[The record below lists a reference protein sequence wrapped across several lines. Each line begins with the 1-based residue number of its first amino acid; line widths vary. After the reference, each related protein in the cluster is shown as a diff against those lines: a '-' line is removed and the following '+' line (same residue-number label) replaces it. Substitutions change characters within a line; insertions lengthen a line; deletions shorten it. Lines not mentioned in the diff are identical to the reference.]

1 MKISAQ
7 EEYGVRCLMHLAR
20 AYGGHSPTIP
30 EIAAAENLSQ
40 PYVAKLLG
48 VLRQA
53 GLVESVRGRSG
64 GYHLTRPPAEVR
76 LGDALLALGE
86 PLFDE
91 PGYCERHASPEIG
104 GPCVHLGG
112 CTLRG
117 LWQALEQ
124 WMRHVLD
131 QVTLEQLLHNDIPVV
146 QQMREQLPRAES
158 PRLTLMPLSRGK

>member
-1 MKISAQ
+1 MKISSQ
-7 EEYGVRCLMHLAR
+7 EEYGVRCLLRLAR
-20 AYGGHSPTIP
+20 AYGAHSPTIP

-40 PYVAKLLG
+40 PYVAKLLA

-53 GLVESVRGRSG
+53 GLVEGVRGRTG
-64 GYHLTRPPAEVR
+64 GYHLTRPPAEVH
-76 LGDALLALGE
+76 LGEALLALGE

-91 PGYCERHASPEIG
+91 PGYCERHASPDTGE
-104 GPCVHLGG
+104 PCVHHGG

-131 QVTLEQLLHNDIPVV
+131 QVTLEHLLDNDVPVLTQL
-146 QQMREQLPRAES
+146 RAQLPPAES
-158 PRLTLMPLSRGK
+158 PRLTLAPLSRGK